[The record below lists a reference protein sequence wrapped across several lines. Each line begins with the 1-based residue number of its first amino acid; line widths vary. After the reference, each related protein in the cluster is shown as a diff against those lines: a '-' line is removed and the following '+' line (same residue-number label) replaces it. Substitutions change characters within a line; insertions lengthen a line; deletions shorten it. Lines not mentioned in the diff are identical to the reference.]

1 MDNFRDFASELE
13 PAFGSHVADT
23 PEVLDDAEERR
34 MQVKAYNYWISLL
47 NGRDFPSIEDLEPAS
62 IAEFAK
68 HSVLIDFTS
77 GPASATTAY
86 VGAALRRECDL
97 DPDSDRLA
105 DAPAGSLMAR
115 LPGYHDQIL
124 DSRAPVGFETS
135 FRNQRGQSH
144 AYRGILMPF
153 SSDGDTIDF
162 VYGVFNWN
170 EVDVVDEPELVL
182 GEDDSDVLEL
192 SHAPAPVAGLDQLMG
207 RSHYDEGSPVY
218 GEHDEE
224 DVFELAEAI
233 DTPEDVLELS
243 LDEEDGDP
251 VQPFAAAPVD
261 AFAPVSIAAHPE
273 EAAEDALAEEPLA
286 SSEDIFAEEPQ
297 AWHQEFAAYSASEH
311 AIDEPVP
318 AFEDPAPH
326 ALAAAPPSVE
336 EAPAAE
342 TASLPV
348 ATITSISIGDVP
360 VPIEPVADEEQLSA
374 WHEDLADDLGQGEQ
388 GEATLDEWLTAA
400 RATAEDAKAADGRSR
415 QALYRA
421 LAEAYDF
428 ACAAVSAPAEYDRL
442 LADSGIAV
450 QARAPMTA
458 VAKLVFGVD
467 YDKAR
472 LTEYAAALSYGARQ
486 GIESGEFLPFIDS
499 MEGGLKAMVEAERRE
514 RRPASQPA
522 ANWRDRVV
530 SRLRTAEVQPLDRL
544 AGNGEFALVLVRRDA
559 DGSVAPVAAVADEAL
574 LEKAMKKAA
583 H

>member
-1 MDNFRDFASELE
+1 MDSFRDFASELE
-13 PAFGSHVADT
+13 PAFGSHAADT
-23 PEVLDDAEERR
+23 PEILDDAEERR
-34 MQVKAYNYWISLL
+34 MQVKAYNYWTSLL
-47 NGRDFPSIEDLEPAS
+47 GGRDFPSIEDLEPSS

-86 VGAALRRECDL
+86 VGGALRRECDL

-105 DAPAGSLMAR
+105 DAPAGSLLAR
-115 LPGYHDQIL
+115 LPAYHGQIM

-135 FRNQRGQSH
+135 FRNQRGVGQ

-170 EVDVVDEPELVL
+170 EVDVVDEPI
-182 GEDDSDVLEL
+182 GEQHDDDVLEL
-192 SHAPAPVAGLDQLMG
+192 SHEPAPAPVAGLDHLMG
-207 RSHYDEGSPVY
+207 RGAFNADDDSPVY
-218 GEHDEE
+218 GEEADEE
-224 DVFELAEAI
+224 QAVEALHSDDVLDLAEEI
-233 DTPEDVLELS
+233 DAPDDVLELS
-243 LDEEDGDP
+243 PDFGAGHDPEVGEVFPPQSHDEVESAED
-251 VQPFAAAPVD
+251 
-261 AFAPVSIAAHPE
+261 PE
-273 EAAEDALAEEPLA
+273 EQ
-286 SSEDIFAEEPQ
+286 PQ
-297 AWHQEFAAYSASEH
+297 SWHQEFAAYSAP
-311 AIDEPVP
+311 EPFKTSLEPDGEEPAMDGVREEA
-318 AFEDPAPH
+318 AFEPAP
-326 ALAAAPPSVE
+326 
-336 EAPAAE
+336 
-342 TASLPV
+342 LPV
-348 ATITSISIGDVP
+348 ATITSVSIGEMN
-360 VPIEPVADEEQLSA
+360 VPIEPVTDPEELSA
-374 WHEDLADDLGQGEQ
+374 WQQAETQTHDFGH
-388 GEATLDEWLTAA
+388 GEAGEASLDEWLTAA

-428 ACAAVSAPAEYDRL
+428 ACAAVSAPVEYDRL
-442 LADSGIAV
+442 LEESGISV

-522 ANWRDRVV
+522 LNWRDRVV
-530 SRLRTAEVQPLDRL
+530 SRLRTLEAQPLDRL

-559 DGSVAPVAAVADEAL
+559 DGSVSPVAPVTDEAL
-574 LEKAMKKAA
+574 LEKAMKKAG